1 MPLSAEPPRFPKYR
15 REPNFSVPVC
25 VLLESA
31 VKNLVMR
38 ALTSCRRDGQHRAEV
53 VKQIVERL
61 RYTTSCS
68 IQALAYA
75 AGDVPERVV
84 RRVIARFAVRGLV
97 RNETDGRWSATGA
110 LRADAE
116 MAICTAD

>member
-1 MPLSAEPPRFPKYR
+1 MK
-15 REPNFSVPVC
+15 
-25 VLLESA
+25 
-31 VKNLVMR
+31 
-38 ALTSCRRDGQHRAEV
+38 ALPACRRDGHHRAEV
-53 VKQIVERL
+53 VKHIVNRL

-110 LRADAE
+110 LRANPD
-116 MAICTAD
+116 MAICSAD

>member
-1 MPLSAEPPRFPKYR
+1 MK
-15 REPNFSVPVC
+15 
-25 VLLESA
+25 
-31 VKNLVMR
+31 
-38 ALTSCRRDGQHRAEV
+38 ALPECRRDGHRRAEV
-53 VKQIVERL
+53 VRQIVNRL

-75 AGDVPERVV
+75 AGDVPEHVV

-97 RNETDGRWSATGA
+97 RSETDGHWSATGA

-116 MAICTAD
+116 MAICPAY